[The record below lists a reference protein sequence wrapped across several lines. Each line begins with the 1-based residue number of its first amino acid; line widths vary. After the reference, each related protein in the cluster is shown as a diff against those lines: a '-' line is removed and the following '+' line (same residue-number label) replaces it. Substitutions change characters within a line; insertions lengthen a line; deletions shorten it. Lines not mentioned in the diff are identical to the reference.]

1 VGRVTGVRHVAPGDA
16 EFPPLLR
23 EIPAPPKFLHAAGRR
38 LEPAPMVGVVGTRR
52 PSRYGLEVGHAMAA
66 GLAAAGVTVVSGLA
80 TGIDAAAHRG
90 ALDAGGITIAVL
102 GNGLD
107 VCYPWRNAALSEEIR
122 AHGTLLSEYPEGT
135 RPLRHHFPTRNRIIA
150 GMALGVVI
158 VEGREEGG
166 AMITARLAG
175 EMGREV
181 FAVPGPVHAPE
192 SAGPLALIRD
202 GARTVTSAEDVLEDL
217 GLPAPP
223 TSRAGES
230 RYELGPDE
238 QRVLV
243 ALAAEPIVLDAI
255 ASAAAMPASAAAAVL
270 ARLELAGLAGRH
282 PGGRFARTVGSGG
295 CML

>member
-1 VGRVTGVRHVAPGDA
+1 MGDVIGLRRLVPGDA

-23 EIPAPPKFLHAAGRR
+23 EIPAPPRILHVVGRHI
-38 LEPAPMVGVVGTRR
+38 EPAPMVAVVGTRR
-52 PSRYGLEVGHAMAA
+52 PSRYGLEVGRAMAA

-90 ALDAGGITIAVL
+90 ALEAGGITIAVL

-107 VCYPWRNAALSEEIR
+107 VCYPWRNAALYDEIR
-122 AHGTLLSEYPEGT
+122 KRGTLLSEYPEGT

-202 GARTVTSAEDVLEDL
+202 GARTVTSPEDVLEDL
-217 GLPAPP
+217 GLRASSSRSPE
-223 TSRAGES
+223 TS
-230 RYELGPDE
+230 YELGPDE
-238 QRVLV
+238 QRVLG
-243 ALAAEPIVLDAI
+243 ALAAEPAVLDAI
-255 ASAAAMPASAAAAVL
+255 ANAVAMPVSAAAAVL

-282 PGGRFARTVGSGG
+282 PGGRFARTVGSAG
-295 CML
+295 CIL